1 MKEVKLRKRSLN
13 ISIVLLIILATS
25 LGACGNKGP
34 LEIPKEEIY
43 FSYERY

>member
-1 MKEVKLRKRSLN
+1 MKLRKRSLN
-13 ISIVLLIILATS
+13 ISLVLLIVLITS

-34 LEIPKEEIY
+34 LEFPKEEKY

>member
-1 MKEVKLRKRSLN
+1 MKLRKRSLN
-13 ISIVLLIILATS
+13 ISLVLLIVLITS

-34 LEIPKEEIY
+34 LEIPKEEKY